1 MRWSLFFLRQCKRHS
16 LLRRSLIQIT
26 LIYLLYH
33 SSHILPN
40 PSLWRLIS
48 NLLVLINFA
57 ARDVVYEHSPQCQHV
72 ILTNQ
77 EIEPQAKHDNHA
89 QQKTFSRSLVLRGTR
104 RALVQHRSGKKA
116 FAYLTPFHMLPS
128 PSPEPSRSLN
138 CLTSR
143 EPAIPPKNSVRKIN

>member
-1 MRWSLFFLRQCKRHS
+1 MVTFFFGRQCKRHS
-16 LLRRSLIQIT
+16 LLHRSLIQIT
-26 LIYLLYH
+26 LIYLLYY

-48 NLLVLINFA
+48 NLLIPINFA
-57 ARDVVYEHSPQCQHV
+57 ARGVLYEHSPQCQHV

-77 EIEPQAKHDNHA
+77 EIETQAKHDNHA
-89 QQKTFSRSLVLRGTR
+89 QQVTFSRSLVLRGTR

-116 FAYLTPFHMLPS
+116 IAYLTPFHMLPS

-143 EPAIPPKNSVRKIN
+143 QTSNSLKNSVRKIN